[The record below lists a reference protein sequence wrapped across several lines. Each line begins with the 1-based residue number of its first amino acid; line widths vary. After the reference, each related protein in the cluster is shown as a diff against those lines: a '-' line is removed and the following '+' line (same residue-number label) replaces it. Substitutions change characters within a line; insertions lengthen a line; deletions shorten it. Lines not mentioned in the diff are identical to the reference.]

1 MKPISEITKSVKTKI
16 LAGNAPAFEDT
27 RRKLKRVTLDTL
39 DTSHPMVKGAVDMAR
54 AWAQRKR
61 DGVADASVVLAGG
74 VGTGK
79 THIARAILW
88 SMCYS
93 LEDGSHTI
101 PVGRFFH
108 ATDLIMSLE
117 PTKNSYNMT
126 EIPRASSVIGG
137 APIVIIDDIGSEMKI
152 PFTAKENIADEIQAR
167 YFRIIDYCYTAQ
179 ISLVITSNL
188 GLQQLAQHLGRRS
201 WDRLGVMAPAGF
213 MWEMGNTPSWRV
225 KESGRK

>member
-1 MKPISEITKSVKTKI
+1 MQSIATITNQIETKI
-16 LAGNAPAFEDT
+16 LSGNAPVFEDT
-27 RRKLKRVTLDTL
+27 RRKLQRVTLDTL
-39 DTSHPMVKGAVDMAR
+39 DTSHHAVKGAVDMAR

-61 DGVADASVVLAGG
+61 DGVQDASVVLAGG

-88 SMCYS
+88 SMCYC
-93 LEDGSHTI
+93 LEDGSHTV

-117 PTKNSYNMT
+117 PTKNAYNMT
-126 EIPRASSVIGG
+126 EIPRASSIIGG
-137 APIVIIDDIGSEMKI
+137 APIVIIDDVGSEMKI
-152 PFTAKENIADEIQAR
+152 PFVAKDSMMDEVQAR

-188 GLQQLAQHLGRRS
+188 GLEQLASHLGRRS

-213 MWEMGNTPSWRV
+213 MWEMGNAPSWRK
-225 KESGRK
+225 KESGR